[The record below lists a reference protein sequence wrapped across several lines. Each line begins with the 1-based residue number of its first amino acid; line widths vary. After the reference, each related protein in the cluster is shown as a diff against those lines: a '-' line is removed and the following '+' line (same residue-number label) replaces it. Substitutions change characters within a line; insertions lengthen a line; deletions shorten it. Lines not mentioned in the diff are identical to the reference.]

1 MERRHPVG
9 GARASLLALSAKR
22 ELRSRRDNVNTT
34 ASAGV
39 YRHLYPSRC
48 ALSAGRD
55 ARAPIAPR
63 QYCQFTFT
71 NPVPLVGTVY

>member
-9 GARASLLALSAKR
+9 GARASLPALSAKR
-22 ELRSRRDNVNTT
+22 ELRSRRDNVSTT

-39 YRHLYPSRC
+39 YATTIPF